1 MLKKGI
7 FAFPISLHFNHQTIL
22 YAYPKMSK
30 QLVLSDEMD
39 DFRQNWKN
47 RS

>member
-7 FAFPISLHFNHQTIL
+7 FRLSYFVL

-39 DFRQNWKN
+39 DFRQNSKE
-47 RS
+47 S

>member
-7 FAFPISLHFNHQTIL
+7 FAFPILFY

>member
-7 FAFPISLHFNHQTIL
+7 FAFPILFYI
-22 YAYPKMSK
+22 KMSK